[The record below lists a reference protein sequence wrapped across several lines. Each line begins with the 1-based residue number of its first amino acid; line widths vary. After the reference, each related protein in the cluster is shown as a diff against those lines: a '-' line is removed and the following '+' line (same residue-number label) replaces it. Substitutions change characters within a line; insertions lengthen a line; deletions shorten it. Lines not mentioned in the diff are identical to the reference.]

1 MPNSFSSTMVSSGN
15 PIALIGDKNFSEGAL
30 SLGSQLASFSMHAE
44 SGGTYTIKEFASVD
58 SAGTGSGTAT
68 VGSFPVY
75 GFNNWG
81 VFNYSGNENSAQL
94 HFSTTA
100 IGDTSGFE
108 ERSVSTYPGAQPN
121 YVRDFRGGGIWV
133 DEQNKLN
140 KAGIFDYENAVSY
153 SHAIDETFGKINNS
167 TSGASYTAPIG
178 VAGSNPTAIAPFYQ
192 FPDTTGARTIRSL
205 FWGGGTDENDIERYF
220 LCCAIQMPDMKK
232 KVTSFSY
239 DWFTGTSTTNTTETR
254 SSKYNY
260 PYDKDEIYSGDEF
273 FGAIRINN
281 NSGSGSNK
289 SLYYTLNNANVIN
302 GRGQDIYHG
311 TNYHPWGGDYGIAG
325 LSSIYTAPTGS
336 HHIFWWNITKA
347 DYMELGQPS
356 SLTSGYTAKVY
367 SYTTEKPNGLAEGIG
382 RSFFKENVK
391 MTDFYNNGAMS
402 GSISGIPASG
412 EIKLSQ
418 FYGKART
425 EKLLHST
432 SLDCVHNEYA
442 GASTFIFNGVATES
456 YSFEQWGGVRTQHW
470 QTEPTQIPAGQP
482 YSSFWYGG
490 SRYKGWTNTSQ
501 AWKGT
506 AGSFGDSTWNG
517 GYFAGNSYSAGGIKM
532 ISAYEYGSSGG
543 TWTGFIVEF
552 YIASGASTAANKPKF
567 PGVSKIKLWVGQ
579 TNNTGTPDYV
589 MEDDWGDQSNAQ
601 TPTWS
606 VVVVDAG
613 PVTGPSS
620 STDYWKVVVNARGP
634 AEFPNQPIFGDG
646 VINSLANRPI
656 QDGFIEIYD

>member
-15 PIALIGDKNFSEGAL
+15 PIALIGDKNLSSGAL
-30 SLGSQLASFSMHAE
+30 SLGSQLASFSMHAQN
-44 SGGTYTIKEFASVD
+44 GGTYTIKQY
-58 SAGTGSGTAT
+58 
-68 VGSFPVY
+68 VGSSGHSSGYTTLASLLVY

-81 VFNYSGNENSAQL
+81 VFNYSGNETSSL
-94 HFSTTA
+94 PYSTTA
-100 IGDTSGFE
+100 IGDIGGFE
-108 ERSVSTYPGAQPN
+108 QRSVTQYPGAQPN
-121 YVRDFRGGGIWV
+121 YVRDFRGGGLWV
-133 DEQNKLN
+133 DTQNKVDQGSLL
-140 KAGIFDYENAVSY
+140 YENPVAY
-153 SHAIDETFGKINNS
+153 NHAIDETFGKINNS
-167 TSGASYTAPIG
+167 TSGASYTAPVG
-178 VAGSNPTAIAPFYQ
+178 ASPNPTEIINYATY
-192 FPDTTGARTIRSL
+192 PDSTGSRTIRSL

-220 LCCAIQMPDMKK
+220 LCCAIQMPDMQR
-232 KVTSFSY
+232 KVTSYSY
-239 DWFTGTSTTNTTETR
+239 DWFTGTSTTTTSFTK
-254 SSKYNY
+254 SAKYNY
-260 PYDKDEIYSGDEF
+260 PVNSDEIFSGDDF

-281 NSGSGSNK
+281 NSGSGTNT

-311 TNYHPWGGDYGIAG
+311 EGYHPWGDDYGNQGIG
-325 LSSIYTAPTGS
+325 STVTAPTGS
-336 HHIFWWNITKA
+336 HHIFWWNITKE
-347 DYMELGQPS
+347 DYLELGQPTA
-356 SLTSGYTAKVY
+356 LTSGYTVKVY

-382 RSFFKENVK
+382 RSYFKENVK
-391 MTDFYNNGAMS
+391 MSDFYSNGAMT
-402 GSISGIPASG
+402 GAISGAPASG
-412 EIKLSQ
+412 EIKLSNY
-418 FYGKART
+418 YGKTRT

-442 GASTFIFNGVATES
+442 YGTTYTYNGVTSDS
-456 YSFEQWGGVRTQHW
+456 YGFEQWGGVRTQHW
-470 QTEPTQIPAGQP
+470 QTEPSQVASGQP
-482 YSSFWYGG
+482 YHSFWYGG

-501 AWKGT
+501 SWKGT

-517 GYFAGNSYSAGGIKM
+517 GYFAGSAYGANGIKM

-543 TWTGFIVEF
+543 SWNGFIVEF

-567 PGVSKIKLWVGQ
+567 PGVSKVKLWVGQ
-579 TNNTGTPDYV
+579 TTNSGTPDYV
-589 MEDDWGDQSNAQ
+589 MEDDWGDQSNVQ

-620 STDYWKVVVNARGP
+620 STNYWKVIVNARGP